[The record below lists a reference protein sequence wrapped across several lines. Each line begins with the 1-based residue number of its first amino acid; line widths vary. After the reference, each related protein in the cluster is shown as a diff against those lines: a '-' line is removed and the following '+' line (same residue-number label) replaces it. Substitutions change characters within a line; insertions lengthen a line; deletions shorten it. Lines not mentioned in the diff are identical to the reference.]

1 MVEIKNAISFDEYM
15 TIVNNVTNSCFPDDT
30 YSPAYYELM
39 LRYSLIKVFAPDY
52 DVPDFTVESYNEVWE
67 KVTNNEAAEIL
78 FKIQKN
84 DLYYRL
90 IEAIDN
96 AINYRIKML
105 TSSPMS
111 MADMALATLIDT
123 FTAKVNNIPEI
134 SAENIELLTQVAK
147 NTQDSNFASNLVD
160 TMLDKGLLS
169 KPNRETRRKN
179 GQRSTKAKTKVVK
192 EDE

>member
-1 MVEIKNAISFDEYM
+1 MVEIKNVISFDEFNA
-15 TIVNNVTNSCFPDDT
+15 IVKKVVDDCFEESK
-30 YSPAYYELM
+30 YSPAYYEIS
-39 LRYSLIKVFAPDY
+39 LRTALLCAFAPDFSLGNF
-52 DVPDFTVESYNEVWE
+52 DDNNTLFETVMSD
-67 KVTNNEAAEIL
+67 EADMIIDTI
-78 FKIQKN
+78 KGN
-84 DLYYRL
+84 RMYLY
-90 IEAIDN
+90 IEEAINKSID
-96 AINYRIKML
+96 YRIKML

-123 FTAKVNNIPEI
+123 FTAKVNSIPEI

-160 TMLDKGLLS
+160 TMLDKGMLA

-179 GQRSTKAKTKVVK
+179 GQRSTKAKTNVVK

>member
-1 MVEIKNAISFDEYM
+1 MVEIKSAISFDEFNA
-15 TIVNNVTNSCFPDDT
+15 IVNKVVDDCFVEGT
-30 YSPAYYELM
+30 YSPAYYEIS
-39 LRYSLIKVFAPDY
+39 LRTALLCAFAPDFSLGNF
-52 DVPDFTVESYNEVWE
+52 DD
-67 KVTNNEAAEIL
+67 NNALFEIVMGDEANEIL
-78 FKIQKN
+78 CAIRQN
-84 DLYYRL
+84 TIYPY
-90 IEAIDN
+90 IEEAIEN
-96 AINYRIKML
+96 AIDYRIKML

-123 FTAKVNNIPEI
+123 FTAKVNSVPEI

-160 TMLDKGLLS
+160 TMLDKGLLA

-179 GQRSTKAKTKVVK
+179 GQRSTKAKTNIVK